1 MGLPP
6 LRFSYAIVVFVLTPD
21 GRTETVGGQI
31 EASNELAAAAAKG
44 RALPRLIEDEA
55 RRFLPRGAMRTRVRP
70 LMPRFS
76 DPTTVLLPLWT
87 FGRIDADWRAA
98 ERGDSGGIEDLRF
111 GAIERL
117 AARIGDLSL
126 VAEAGAE
133 FRRALLSD
141 PMTHQMIPDA
151 ARLRALARDESD
163 RDGAHDEL
171 PPIFAMLPDLFT
183 IEELRGALRCLGH
196 AVDDG
201 VESSSNFRR
210 RVAEFLEQGVLVDA
224 GEVGDWQQKGRP
236 PRLYRFVHPR
246 WLHWLRRRAASAHA
260 RKPQT
265 VKRSV
270 AEKIDVQHHRIL
282 PMTSAYIAIED
293 DEAGFRIA
301 RANRE
306 REDSASEAD
315 REAPAVRSML
325 ARIRERRSPPIDVG
339 ASTEIEKIADSAAA
353 GGDDRVERL
362 EAMVRRLAEQVDRLS
377 TKPPD
382 DR

>member
-1 MGLPP
+1 MGLPT
-6 LRFSYAIVVFVLTPD
+6 LRFSYAIVVFVLADD
-21 GRTETVGGQI
+21 GRTETIGGQI
-31 EASNELAAAAAKG
+31 EASNELAAAAARG
-44 RALPRLIEDEA
+44 RALPRLIEDEV

-76 DPTTVLLPLWT
+76 DPTTVVLPLWT
-87 FGRIDADWRAA
+87 FGRVDADWRGA
-98 ERGDSGGIEDLRF
+98 RLGDGGTGDDLRF

-260 RKPQT
+260 RKPQAIR
-265 VKRSV
+265 RSI
-270 AEKIDVQHHRIL
+270 AEKIDPQRQLMHPRA
-282 PMTSAYIAIED
+282 SASGASVD
-293 DEAGFRIA
+293 DDAGLRIA
-301 RANRE
+301 RAKRE
-306 REDSASEAD
+306 LNDAAFEPHHEVQSLRDIRVMRSEM
-315 REAPAVRSML
+315 RVLPIL
-325 ARIRERRSPPIDVG
+325 AEESP
-339 ASTEIEKIADSAAA
+339 EIEKVAEAASS

-377 TKPPD
+377 EKPPEA
-382 DR
+382 R